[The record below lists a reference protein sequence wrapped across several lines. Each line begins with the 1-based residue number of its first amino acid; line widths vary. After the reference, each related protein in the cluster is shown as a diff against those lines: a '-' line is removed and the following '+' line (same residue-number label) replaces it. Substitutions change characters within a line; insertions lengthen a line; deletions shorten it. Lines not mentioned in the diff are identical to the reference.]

1 MKKILIVDD
10 ESGFTRLIKLTLEN
24 TGRYEVAEENNG
36 TRAWEMAR
44 EFRPDLILLDIV
56 MPGIDGGD
64 VASQIKN
71 DWTLKNIPLV
81 FLTAIVSKK
90 ETVPGGLI
98 GGFPFISKPVSL
110 DALVRCIEEN
120 LGTP

>member
-10 ESGFTRLIKLTLEN
+10 ESGFTRLIKLTLEK
-24 TGRYEVAEENNG
+24 TGDYQVLEVNDG
-36 TRAWEMAR
+36 MQAWNIAR

-56 MPGIDGGD
+56 MPKIEGD
-64 VASQIKN
+64 PL
-71 DWTLKNIPLV
+71 LKDARIV
-81 FLTAIVSKK
+81 FLTAIVSEK

-110 DALVRCIEEN
+110 DTLVRTIEEN
-120 LGTP
+120 LAPTA